1 MAPNTSATGSHF
13 GPMEATSFL
22 RGASSGTFL
31 RTSAKLA
38 GINSRIGRSIR
49 SLFKENFRH
58 HPLVFVIKEMAVK
71 DGHSSDYRVGEVHN
85 DVDGGTVWNVH
96 GVQPQRVGN
105 WLIVF
110 GVRQEMD
117 LMDVH
122 GMQFPT
128 SIDDPPVLIS
138 PHLCSHHRI
147 RVRREFLSVDVKTL
161 LVFREY
167 HDESRWCLLFRRQV
181 QGLEISFAR
190 TLQYSWR

>member
-1 MAPNTSATGSHF
+1 MIQ
-13 GPMEATSFL
+13 
-22 RGASSGTFL
+22 
-31 RTSAKLA
+31 K
-38 GINSRIGRSIR
+38 
-49 SLFKENFRH
+49 
-58 HPLVFVIKEMAVK
+58 MAVK
-71 DGHSSDYRVGEVHN
+71 DGHALNHGVGEVHN
-85 DVDGGTVWNVH
+85 DVDRTTVWNVH

-105 WLIVF
+105 GLIVF

-138 PHLCSHHRI
+138 PHLCAHHGS

-167 HDESRWCLLFRRQV
+167 HDESRWRLLFRRQV